1 MFTARTF
8 TYRNKMAS
16 AHGTALRAKSAT
28 RHTATNPWLE
38 FMERA
43 GYVIRGVLYATM
55 GAFALGLALGLGG
68 TATDPSGTLVIL
80 TGGPAGKFLLIA
92 VVIGL
97 GAYAIWGFVRAVFD
111 PLHRGRKP
119 AGIAQRLGFA
129 WSGIA
134 YTSIV
139 IFAMRLL
146 IGSAT
151 QRSHDSVQ
159 STIARVLSYP
169 AGEYVAIGIGVVAI
183 AAGLAQFV
191 EAYRAIFRRDL
202 KRGEMSVAEK
212 KVVDTLGR
220 LGMIA
225 RGITFTLVGWFVIQG
240 GLHHDPSR
248 VHGYGGAFLFLLG
261 EPFGR
266 VMLGVV
272 AVGFIALGL
281 HSFACARWVRLMGS
295 TS

>member
-1 MFTARTF
+1 
-8 TYRNKMAS
+8 MAS

-28 RHTATNPWLE
+28 RRTATNPWLE
-38 FMERA
+38 FLERT
-43 GYVIRGVLYATM
+43 GYVVRGVLYATM

-92 VVIGL
+92 VVVGL
-97 GAYAIWGFVRAVFD
+97 GAYAIWGFVRAIFD
-111 PLHRGRKP
+111 PLHRGHEP
-119 AGIAQRLGFA
+119 TGIAQRLGFA

-134 YTSIV
+134 YTSIA

-151 QRSHDSVQ
+151 QQSHDSLQ

-169 AGEYVAIGIGVVAI
+169 AGEYVAIGIGAI
-183 AAGLAQFV
+183 TVAAGLAQFV

-240 GLHHDPSR
+240 GLHRDPSQ

-295 TS
+295 GT

>member
-1 MFTARTF
+1 
-8 TYRNKMAS
+8 MAS
-16 AHGTALRAKSAT
+16 HSAHSVARQARKAKRATKKTAA
-28 RHTATNPWLE
+28 NPTLE
-38 FMERA
+38 FLERA

-92 VVIGL
+92 VVVGL
-97 GAYAIWGFVRAVFD
+97 GAYAIWGFVRAIFD
-111 PLHRGRKP
+111 PLHRGHEP
-119 AGIAQRLGFA
+119 TGIAQRLGFA

-134 YTSIV
+134 YTSIA

-151 QRSHDSVQ
+151 QQSHDSLQ
-159 STIARVLSYP
+159 STIARVLSSP
-169 AGEYVAIGIGVVAI
+169 AGEDVAIGIGAI
-183 AAGLAQFV
+183 TVAAGLAQFV
-191 EAYRAIFRRDL
+191 EAYRAILRRDL

-240 GLHHDPSR
+240 GLHRDPSQ

-295 TS
+295 GT

>member
-1 MFTARTF
+1 M
-8 TYRNKMAS
+8 
-16 AHGTALRAKSAT
+16 
-28 RHTATNPWLE
+28 
-38 FMERA
+38 
-43 GYVIRGVLYATM
+43 
-55 GAFALGLALGLGG
+55 
-68 TATDPSGTLVIL
+68 
-80 TGGPAGKFLLIA
+80 
-92 VVIGL
+92 
-97 GAYAIWGFVRAVFD
+97 RAVFD

-169 AGEYVAIGIGVVAI
+169 AGEYAAVVIGIIAV

-191 EAYRAIFRRDL
+191 EAYQAIFRRDL
-202 KRGEMSVAEK
+202 KRGEMSEAEK

-240 GLHHDPSR
+240 GLHRDPSK

-295 TS
+295 GT